1 MALPKA
7 ATEKRVATFEVGFIN
22 LISDVCY
29 DVSAI
34 VAQVD
39 LRSQS
44 WVQELTHFSLSIT
57 EPERQLNS
65 SKETTLATCLL
76 WLFCMGCVTS
86 PLFGADRLPNV
97 VLIMTDDQGYGDVGC
112 YGASDFRTPNMDSL
126 AKDGVRFTSFYVS
139 QPVCTASRA
148 SLLTGCY
155 ANRVGF
161 AGALNPTSLN
171 GIHEREI
178 LMSELLKERGYATAI
193 FGKWHLGYP
202 SRFNP
207 LNHGFDEYFGLP
219 FSNDN
224 SNDYHPIIRTFPP
237 LPLFDGHKIVARD
250 PDQSLFTRQFTERA
264 VKFIDANQD
273 APFFLYVPH
282 VMPHVPIF
290 SSKDFEGRS
299 GSGRYGDVIEELDW
313 SVGEILK
320 TIRKHGL
327 DDNTLVIFMSDNG
340 PWLSYGEHAGSSG
353 SLRGGKLTTFEGGVR
368 VPCMMR
374 WPGRIPSGGVCDEL
388 VTSMDL
394 LPTISGLVAGKLPK
408 HKIDGKDIW
417 PLINGSSDESP
428 HEAFYYYAGG
438 DLHAVRSGDWK
449 LHFAHPFLEVAGEP
463 GKGGKPANFENLTP
477 NAITES
483 GLKGIASRH
492 GYRIKHTELELYNL
506 RDDLSETNNV
516 IKQHEDVVKRLVA
529 LAEGARADLGDKLTD
544 RVGVKLRPSGVVEK
558 LDIDN

>member
-1 MALPKA
+1 MRSIRFVALKVLVGWVLLGGMISQA
-7 ATEKRVATFEVGFIN
+7 ASE
-22 LISDVCY
+22 
-29 DVSAI
+29 
-34 VAQVD
+34 
-39 LRSQS
+39 
-44 WVQELTHFSLSIT
+44 
-57 EPERQLNS
+57 
-65 SKETTLATCLL
+65 
-76 WLFCMGCVTS
+76 
-86 PLFGADRLPNV
+86 DRPPNI
-97 VLIMTDDQGYGDVGC
+97 VLILTDDQGYGDVGC
-112 YGASDFRTPNMDSL
+112 FGATDFRTPHMDQL
-126 AKDGVRFTSFYVS
+126 ANEGSRFTSFYVS

-171 GIHEREI
+171 GIHERE
-178 LMSELLKERGYATAI
+178 LLLPELLKSQGYATAL

-224 SNDYHPIIRTFPP
+224 SNQYHPIIRSFPP

-250 PDQSLFTRQFTERA
+250 PDQSLFTGQFTERA
-264 VKFIDANQD
+264 VAFIDKHHQQ
-273 APFFLYVPH
+273 PFFLYVPH

-290 SSKDFEGRS
+290 ASDRFTGKS

-320 TIRKHGL
+320 ALEKHGI
-327 DDNTLVIFMSDNG
+327 DDETLVIFASDNG
-340 PWLSYGEHAGSSG
+340 PWLSYGEHAGSAG
-353 SLRGGKLTTFEGGVR
+353 KLRGGKLTTFEGGVR

-374 WPGRIPSGGVCDEL
+374 WPKKIPAGRVCDQL
-388 VTSMDL
+388 VTTMDL
-394 LPTISGLVAGKLPK
+394 LPTIAGLLDAELPS
-408 HKIDGKDIW
+408 HRIDGKDVW
-417 PLINGSSDESP
+417 SLINGAAEKSP
-428 HEAFYYYAGG
+428 HEAFYYYAGA

-449 LHFAHPFLEVAGEP
+449 LHFPHPYLEVAGKP

-492 GYRIKHTELELYNL
+492 GYRIQQTGLELYNL
-506 RDDLSETNNV
+506 KDDVGESKNV
-516 IKQHEDVVKRLVA
+516 AASHPDIVRRLTE
-529 LAEGARADLGDKLTD
+529 LAELARADLGDKLTGRSGKD
-544 RVGVKLRPSGVVEK
+544 LRPSGRVEE

>member
-1 MALPKA
+1 MRSFRFVALQIL
-7 ATEKRVATFEVGFIN
+7 TGWVLFVGMVSQVA
-22 LISDVCY
+22 
-29 DVSAI
+29 SA
-34 VAQVD
+34 
-39 LRSQS
+39 
-44 WVQELTHFSLSIT
+44 
-57 EPERQLNS
+57 ER
-65 SKETTLATCLL
+65 
-76 WLFCMGCVTS
+76 
-86 PLFGADRLPNV
+86 PPNI
-97 VLIMTDDQGYGDVGC
+97 VLILTDDQGYGDVGC
-112 YGASDFRTPNMDSL
+112 FGATDFRTPHMDRL
-126 AKDGVRFTSFYVS
+126 ANEGSRFTSFYVS

-171 GIHEREI
+171 GIHERE
-178 LMSELLKERGYATAI
+178 LLLPELLKSKGYTTAL

-224 SNDYHPIIRTFPP
+224 SNQYHPIIRTFPP
-237 LPLFDGHKIVARD
+237 LPLFDGHNIVARD
-250 PDQSLFTRQFTERA
+250 PDQSLFTGQFTERA
-264 VKFIDANQD
+264 VAFIDKHHQQ
-273 APFFLYVPH
+273 PFFLYVPH

-290 SSKDFEGRS
+290 ASDRFTGKS

-320 TIRKHGL
+320 TLEKHGV
-327 DDNTLVIFMSDNG
+327 DDDTLVIFASDNG
-340 PWLSYGEHAGSSG
+340 PWLSYGEHAGSAG
-353 SLRGGKLTTFEGGVR
+353 KLRGGKLTTFEGGVR

-374 WPGRIPSGGVCDEL
+374 WPKRIPAGRVCDQL
-388 VTSMDL
+388 VTTMDL
-394 LPTISGLVAGKLPK
+394 LPTIAGLVEAELPS
-408 HKIDGKDIW
+408 HRIDGKDVW
-417 PLINGSSDESP
+417 SLINGTVEKSP
-428 HEAFYYYAGG
+428 HEAFYYYAGA

-449 LHFAHPFLEVAGEP
+449 LHFPHPYLEVAGEP

-492 GYRIKHTELELYNL
+492 GYRIQQTGLELYNL
-506 RDDLSETNNV
+506 KDDVGESKNV
-516 IKQHEDVVKRLVA
+516 AASHPDIVRRLTD
-529 LAEGARADLGDKLTD
+529 LAELARADLGDKLTG
-544 RVGVKLRPSGVVEK
+544 RSGKELRPSGRVEK